1 MIEFNIIIIQKIYI
15 IHKFVK
21 YFFHI
26 SPLTYFQPKSLHI
39 FPGWLSFHHWRV
51 MKNVVLFSFILLFV
65 LLIFCANRTYKNE
78 ESSWLMNEAQS
89 FYHHV
94 KVNSHSGYE
103 HIWPV
108 SFLHPLLCYVLILL
122 FIPVL
127 KSGKKMSNEHRIW
140 LFNY

>member
-1 MIEFNIIIIQKIYI
+1 LIENIYI
-15 IHKFVK
+15 INKLCQVFSS
-21 YFFHI
+21 I
-26 SPLTYFQPKSLHI
+26 SALTFLNQKVTSI
-39 FPGWLSFHHWRV
+39 FPDSWLAFHHWRV
-51 MKNVVLFSFILLFV
+51 MRYVVLFSFILLTF
-65 LLIFCANRTYKNE
+65 LLIFCANRTYKNQ